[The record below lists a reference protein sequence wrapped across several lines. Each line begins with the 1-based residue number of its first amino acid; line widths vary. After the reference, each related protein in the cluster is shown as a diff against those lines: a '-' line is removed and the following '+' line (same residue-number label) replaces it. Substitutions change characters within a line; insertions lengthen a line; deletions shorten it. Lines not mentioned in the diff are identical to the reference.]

1 MTFDYVNDQVTKV
14 TEYGSDDTEGN
25 YIEMEYGSDNT
36 TVFTDK
42 QERTSTYTFDN
53 YGNKVSVLNAN
64 GYLENNGGSGFS
76 ALSGADSFTKNYIT
90 QSTVQNTSYFTKVD
104 GDRAGVTSS
113 GGTFNV
119 DGDEHF
125 LGSTSVKICNPESNN
140 NAAFFTG
147 AFHQF
152 NDTSFNGED
161 VTFSA
166 YVKVEDVAQINTY
179 TGGPVGATLKI
190 KCFDANNN
198 PLSDNNSIGYTGT
211 KDWQRLS
218 ISTTIPENTHHFRI
232 YCNLR
237 YASGT
242 AWFDCLQL
250 EEGNA
255 VNDFNALQNA
265 DFSNNDAWFT
275 DENNAISA
283 QNGAV
288 TLNGVAGSYNDAV
301 EETTEAQETTVEA
314 TEPATTVVEVM
325 EPAEFGNITATD
337 ASYGNVTMNERGQ
350 VIRRVRKTYLIDS
363 GTEAP
368 DTTEAT
374 EATETIE
381 QTEATET
388 TEETEETSGGG
399 NEEDTDSLGNKY
411 IYQNVNV
418 NRKGICFNIVGEA
431 QAKSVPLSNET
442 RTFGIALNIYYE
454 NDNTPETHYQEFNS
468 NTDKKQTVSLSVCPN
483 DDSKVIDHVAFA
495 FVYGYNKNSMTA
507 YDAMLNIASTAASD
521 ESGTSSGEGEPS
533 SSNGGENEP
542 DDFIDY
548 EVVSETL
555 DTSQEYMRSTT
566 TYTSD
571 GNYTASQTDEA
582 GHTVYYTYDVDG
594 NVTES
599 IDGNGYDT
607 QYEYDAAGNVTKL
620 KSGTSQN
627 LYSYNG
633 AGTISAI
640 QHNGFQYDFNYDV
653 FGKLISTKIGNTALS
668 SNTYSASGLLTRTT
682 YANGDYIDY
691 SYDDYDRV
699 VQMEDENDVFA
710 RFVYNK
716 KGLVTKYIDDL
727 SGITTYY
734 YYDFS
739 GSKTGEY
746 RQTEGGD
753 LSYYLSYDSNG
764 NTVEKTAVDNEVRT
778 ITKGNDSDGNAFVSN
793 DGVTVTSKKDDFG
806 RLSNVTTTREN
817 SNVDLKLEYT
827 YLDGTNSNS
836 TTNLVDTLTQK
847 LGTTTIGLYSYDYD
861 ENNNITYIYENGSSE
876 SSVEYEY
883 DHLNQLTREIDYINR
898 TYTNYHYDGSG
909 NISSV
914 DQYGF
919 YGRTGQP
926 TNFLGE
932 ATYSYDGTWKDKLT
946 SYNGTTITY
955 DALGNPL
962 NYRNGMSFTWVRGRL
977 LDTVAINNTTI
988 QMCYDSNGLRTQKGN
1003 VQYFYDSNNNL
1014 IALTN
1019 SGATLFFYYDES
1031 GMPNSFSDGTNMYY
1045 YVKNLQGDI
1054 VKIVNETGSV
1064 IVNYA
1069 YNVWGKLLSVTNG
1082 SGAAITDTTH
1092 IAYLN
1097 PLRYRGYV
1105 YDDETGLYYLQSRYY
1120 DPTTCRFINAD
1131 NIDYLAN
1138 DEKIFNTNLFTYCN
1152 NNFRESDYNG
1162 KYSSYFS
1169 SKTYNRSNAINY
1181 AAHNFRRTTG
1191 SKMFRYLGNDRDC
1204 ANFVSQCLYAG
1215 GIRMSNG
1222 WHYFL
1227 RPFGKDTYTYS
1238 WTVADNQ
1245 YRYFK
1250 LWGFTKYVI
1259 TITKKI
1265 YNDKKNLKR
1274 LISNYRIKSGDLLYM
1289 DFNADNR
1296 MDHATMLTGHS
1307 DCKELYYTAHSNA
1320 CYAKRVSLA
1329 FADHPK
1335 MIIKI
1340 ILLV

>member
-1 MTFDYVNDQVTKV
+1 M
-14 TEYGSDDTEGN
+14 
-25 YIEMEYGSDNT
+25 
-36 TVFTDK
+36 
-42 QERTSTYTFDN
+42 
-53 YGNKVSVLNAN
+53 
-64 GYLENNGGSGFS
+64 
-76 ALSGADSFTKNYIT
+76 
-90 QSTVQNTSYFTKVD
+90 
-104 GDRAGVTSS
+104 
-113 GGTFNV
+113 
-119 DGDEHF
+119 
-125 LGSTSVKICNPESNN
+125 
-140 NAAFFTG
+140 
-147 AFHQF
+147 
-152 NDTSFNGED
+152 
-161 VTFSA
+161 
-166 YVKVEDVAQINTY
+166 
-179 TGGPVGATLKI
+179 
-190 KCFDANNN
+190 
-198 PLSDNNSIGYTGT
+198 
-211 KDWQRLS
+211 
-218 ISTTIPENTHHFRI
+218 
-232 YCNLR
+232 
-237 YASGT
+237 
-242 AWFDCLQL
+242 
-250 EEGNA
+250 
-255 VNDFNALQNA
+255 
-265 DFSNNDAWFT
+265 
-275 DENNAISA
+275 
-283 QNGAV
+283 
-288 TLNGVAGSYNDAV
+288 
-301 EETTEAQETTVEA
+301 
-314 TEPATTVVEVM
+314 
-325 EPAEFGNITATD
+325 
-337 ASYGNVTMNERGQ
+337 
-350 VIRRVRKTYLIDS
+350 
-363 GTEAP
+363 
-368 DTTEAT
+368 
-374 EATETIE
+374 
-381 QTEATET
+381 
-388 TEETEETSGGG
+388 
-399 NEEDTDSLGNKY
+399 
-411 IYQNVNV
+411 
-418 NRKGICFNIVGEA
+418 
-431 QAKSVPLSNET
+431 
-442 RTFGIALNIYYE
+442 
-454 NDNTPETHYQEFNS
+454 
-468 NTDKKQTVSLSVCPN
+468 
-483 DDSKVIDHVAFA
+483 
-495 FVYGYNKNSMTA
+495 
-507 YDAMLNIASTAASD
+507 YD
-521 ESGTSSGEGEPS
+521 
-533 SSNGGENEP
+533 
-542 DDFIDY
+542 
-548 EVVSETL
+548 
-555 DTSQEYMRSTT
+555 
-566 TYTSD
+566 
-571 GNYTASQTDEA
+571 
-582 GHTVYYTYDVDG
+582 
-594 NVTES
+594 
-599 IDGNGYDT
+599 
-607 QYEYDAAGNVTKL
+607 VTKL
-620 KSGTSQN
+620 KNGTSQN

-633 AGTISAI
+633 AGMISAI

-653 FGKLISTKIGNTALS
+653 FGNLISTKIGSTALS
-668 SNTYSASGLLTRTT
+668 SNTYSSGGLLTRTT
-682 YANGDYIDY
+682 YANGDYIEY
-691 SYDDYDRV
+691 SYDDYDNV
-699 VQMEDENDVFA
+699 TELKHKSGSMTSSVAFA

-716 KGLVTKYIDDL
+716 KGLVTKSIDLL
-727 SGITTYY
+727 SDITTYY

-793 DGVTVTSKKDDFG
+793 DGVTVTSEKDDFG

-847 LGTTTIGLYSYDYD
+847 LGTTAIGVYSYDYD